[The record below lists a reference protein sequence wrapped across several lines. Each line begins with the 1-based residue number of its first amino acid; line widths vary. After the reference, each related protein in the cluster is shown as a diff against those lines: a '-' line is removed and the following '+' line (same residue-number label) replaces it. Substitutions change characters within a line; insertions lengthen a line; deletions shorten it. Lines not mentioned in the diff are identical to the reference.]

1 MKQALPAKETRNPS
15 VQREIIGTLANRR
28 THTFSRMWRHWS
40 EIFSPTYLDRGQQ
53 MKKATIRI
61 RRYTQ
66 TALKEMCERFV
77 KAWKTGKSDGDLL
90 QFESPAALFR
100 VLTAKRWNL
109 IERLQTTGPTT
120 LRGLARELDRDVKR
134 VYEDVSMLIKHG
146 LVVRTGD
153 RKICVPYDVI
163 HADFDLRAVA

>member
-1 MKQALPAKETRNPS
+1 
-15 VQREIIGTLANRR
+15 
-28 THTFSRMWRHWS
+28 
-40 EIFSPTYLDRGQQ
+40 

-61 RRYTQ
+61 RRETQ
-66 TALKEMCERFV
+66 TALKEMGERFV

-100 VLTAKRWNL
+100 VLTAKRWEL
-109 IERLQTTGPTT
+109 IERLQTTGPST

-134 VYEDVSMLIKHG
+134 VHEDVSMLIKHG
-146 LVVRTGD
+146 LVVRTAD